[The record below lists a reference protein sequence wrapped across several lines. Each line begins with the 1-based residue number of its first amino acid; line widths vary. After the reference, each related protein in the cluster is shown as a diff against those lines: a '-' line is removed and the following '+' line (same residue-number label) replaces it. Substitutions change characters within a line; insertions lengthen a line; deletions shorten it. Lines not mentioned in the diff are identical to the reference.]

1 MAQSSVTD
9 KIMLGVW
16 FALLLFYF
24 QESPLKKQPRKAVFF
39 QTQRKMALSLTFIKG
54 LDKTNLHTNDA
65 SFDFH
70 DICPSIHSTTDLGLY
85 KTESHLAKLLIQ
97 SSRCRQRQTCIG
109 IYFLELTPELHNAD
123 GNSVSIL

>member
-54 LDKTNLHTNDA
+54 LDKTNYILMM
-65 SFDFH
+65 FH
-70 DICPSIHSTTDLGLY
+70 
-85 KTESHLAKLLIQ
+85 LIFMTFVQ
-97 SSRCRQRQTCIG
+97 
-109 IYFLELTPELHNAD
+109 
-123 GNSVSIL
+123 VSIPQQIWDFTKLNLT